1 MKKLLMF
8 SAAALALSS
17 PALAEEGKDGKPHHQ
32 DMIEKLDTDKN
43 GSVSKAE
50 FLAFHEARF
59 AEIDTNADGMLTKEE
74 FDAKRAEWKEKRKEM
89 HKGEAPPA
97 DAPPPPTDAS
107 SPPPVEAP
115 AE

>member
-1 MKKLLMF
+1 MF

-32 DMIEKLDTDKN
+32 GMMEKLDTDKN

-59 AEIDTNADGMLTKEE
+59 AEIDTNSDGTISKEE
-74 FDAKRAEWKEKRKEM
+74 SDAKKAEWKEKKWKDGGGDSDGYFRKFRKDDDGWKRRE
-89 HKGEAPPA
+89 
-97 DAPPPPTDAS
+97 
-107 SPPPVEAP
+107 
-115 AE
+115 

>member
-8 SAAALALSS
+8 SAAALVMSS

-32 DMIEKLDTDKN
+32 GLIEKLDTDKN
-43 GSVSKAE
+43 GAVSKAE

-59 AEIDTNADGMLTKEE
+59 AEIDTNSDGTISKEE
-74 FDAKRAEWKEKRKEM
+74 SDAKRAEWKEKRKGM

-97 DAPPPPTDAS
+97 DAPAEAPPA
-107 SPPPVEAP
+107 AP

>member
-32 DMIEKLDTDKN
+32 GMMEKLDTDKN

-59 AEIDTNADGMLTKEE
+59 AEIDTNSDGTISKEE
-74 FDAKRAEWKEKRKEM
+74 SDAKKAEWKEKRKGM
-89 HKGEAPPA
+89 HKGETTPPA
-97 DAPPPPTDAS
+97 DAPAETPPA
-107 SPPPVEAP
+107 AP